1 MSALLSL
8 PVQLL
13 LAQTTAEHVQAMSEQ
28 VGAGRI
34 VGGWGYVWACY
45 AIAWAGMV
53 LYAASLWMR
62 GRGSG
67 RKDLSP

>member
-1 MSALLSL
+1 MSTLLTL

-13 LAQTTAEHVQAMSEQ
+13 LAQATAEHVQQMSEQ

-45 AIAWAGMV
+45 AIAWAGMA
-53 LYAASLWMR
+53 LYAVSLWTR
-62 GRGSG
+62 ARGSG
-67 RKDLSP
+67 RKDLPT